1 MHSISLI
8 VNCQLSIV
16 NYKAGL
22 VMNEKT
28 ELLIRN
34 IESVIIGK
42 RDVIVKIVCAML
54 AGGHVL
60 IEDVPGVG
68 KTLLAQTL
76 AKSVSGSF
84 GRIQF
89 TPDLMPSDVVGFT
102 VIDPH
107 TGESE
112 YKEGAAMCN
121 FLLADEI
128 NRTSPKVQSALLEAM
143 EELQIS
149 VDGVTHKLPVP
160 FMTLATQNPI
170 ETYGTYHLPEA
181 QLDRFLM
188 RLSIGYPDRAAE
200 LLMLERMPHNI
211 EVEPVMSLEDVMALR
226 EAAGR
231 VYVSEQVRAYILMV
245 VCATRTS
252 RDVKLGASP
261 RASIALFRAAQAM
274 ALMSGRAYVTP
285 DDVKAVAAEVLAHRL
300 ILAAGQSTFR
310 SGAEIIAKILVDTPV
325 PV

>member
-1 MHSISLI
+1 
-8 VNCQLSIV
+8 
-16 NYKAGL
+16 
-22 VMNEKT
+22 MNEKI
-28 ELLIRN
+28 EKLVNN

-42 RDVIVKIVCAML
+42 REVIVKIICAML

-68 KTLLAQTL
+68 KTLLAETL

-89 TPDLMPSDVVGFT
+89 TPDLMPSDVIGYT
-102 VIDPH
+102 MIDPR
-107 TGESE
+107 TGEAS
-112 YKEGAAMCN
+112 YRAGAAMCN

-149 VDGVTHKLPVP
+149 VDGNTYKLPVP

-188 RLSIGYPDRAAE
+188 KLSIGYPDRSAE
-200 LLMLERMPHNI
+200 LLMLEKMPQKM
-211 EVEPVMSLEDVMALR
+211 EVQPVMTLEELSALR
-226 EAAGR
+226 TAASR
-231 VYVSEQVRAYILMV
+231 VAVSEQVKAYILMIV
-245 VCATRTS
+245 GATRNCAEA
-252 RDVKLGASP
+252 KLGASP
-261 RASIALFRAAQAM
+261 RGSIALFKATQAM
-274 ALMSGRAYVTP
+274 ALINNRAFATP
-285 DDVKAVAAEVLAHRL
+285 DDVKAVAVSVLAHRV
-300 ILAAGQSTFR
+300 IVAAGQNVNPESIVER
-310 SGAEIIAKILVDTPV
+310 ILAETSV

>member
-1 MHSISLI
+1 MHPKIE
-8 VNCQLSIV
+8 QLV
-16 NYKAGL
+16 
-22 VMNEKT
+22 E
-28 ELLIRN
+28 N
-34 IESVIIGK
+34 IEKVIIGK
-42 RDVIVKIVCAML
+42 RDVIIKIICAML

-76 AKSVSGSF
+76 AKSVSASF

-89 TPDLMPSDVVGFT
+89 TPDLMPSDVVGYT
-102 VIDPH
+102 MIDQSGH
-107 TGESE
+107 SE
-112 YKEGAAMCN
+112 YRAGAAMCN

-149 VDGVTHKLPVP
+149 VDGITHKLPVP

-200 LLMLERMPHNI
+200 RSMLEKMPQSI
-211 EVEPVMSLEDVMALR
+211 EISPVMSLEEVMELR
-226 EAAGR
+226 EQAGNIT
-231 VYVSEQVRAYILMV
+231 VSEQVKTYILMLV
-245 VCATRTS
+245 SATRT
-252 RDVKLGASP
+252 RQEIKLGASP
-261 RASIALFRAAQAM
+261 RATIALYRAAQAM
-274 ALMSGRAYVTP
+274 ALINGRSFATP
-285 DDVKAVAAEVLAHRL
+285 DDVKSAASAVLSHRI
-300 ILAAGQSTFR
+300 ILAAGQSAFLN
-310 SGAEIIAKILVDTPV
+310 SQAVIESILNETTV

>member
-1 MHSISLI
+1 MHPKI
-8 VNCQLSIV
+8 
-16 NYKAGL
+16 
-22 VMNEKT
+22 
-28 ELLIRN
+28 ELLTDN
-34 IESVIIGK
+34 IEKAIIGK
-42 RDVIVKIVCAML
+42 HGVIIRLICAMI

-89 TPDLMPSDVVGFT
+89 TPDLMPSDVVGYT
-102 VIDPH
+102 VIDKN
-107 TGESE
+107 GNAE
-112 YKEGAAMCN
+112 YRAGAAMCN

-149 VDGVTHKLPVP
+149 VDGITHKLPVP

-181 QLDRFLM
+181 QLDRFIM
-188 RLSIGYPDRAAE
+188 RLSIGYPDRSAE
-200 LLMLERMPHNI
+200 KAMLERMPQSAEI
-211 EVEPVMSLEDVMALR
+211 SPVMTLDEVMELR
-226 EAAGR
+226 EAAR
-231 VYVSEQVRAYILMV
+231 NIAVSDAVKSYILSIV
-245 VCATRTS
+245 SATRN
-252 RDVKLGASP
+252 RAEIKLGASP
-261 RASIALFRAAQAM
+261 RASIALFRAVQAM
-274 ALMSGRAYVTP
+274 ALINNRSFATP
-285 DDVKAVAAEVLAHRL
+285 DDVKAVASSVLAHR
-300 ILAAGQSTFR
+300 IIIAAGQTNVNSC
-310 SGAEIIAKILVDTPV
+310 SVIEQILNEIPV

>member
-1 MHSISLI
+1 MHPKIE
-8 VNCQLSIV
+8 QL
-16 NYKAGL
+16 
-22 VMNEKT
+22 T
-28 ELLIRN
+28 DN
-34 IESVIIGK
+34 IEKVIIGK
-42 RDVIVKIVCAML
+42 RITIIKIICAMI

-89 TPDLMPSDVVGFT
+89 TPDLMPSDVVGYT
-102 VIDPH
+102 VIDQN
-107 TGESE
+107 GNSE
-112 YKEGAAMCN
+112 YRAGAAMCN

-149 VDGVTHKLPVP
+149 VDGITHKLPVP

-181 QLDRFLM
+181 QLDRFIM
-188 RLSIGYPDRAAE
+188 RLSIGYPDRSAE
-200 LLMLERMPHNI
+200 KAMLEKMPQNI
-211 EVEPVMSLEDVMALR
+211 EISPVMTLDEVLELR

-231 VYVSEQVRAYILMV
+231 VSVSDAVKIYILSIV
-245 VCATRTS
+245 SATRT
-252 RDVKLGASP
+252 RPEIKLGASP

-274 ALMSGRAYVTP
+274 ALINNRNYATP
-285 DDVKAVAAEVLAHRL
+285 DDVKAVACDVLSHRI
-300 ILAAGQSTFR
+300 ILAAGQSAFHN
-310 SGAEIIAKILVDTPV
+310 SQSVIEKILAETAV

>member
-1 MHSISLI
+1 MNPKVEQLI
-8 VNCQLSIV
+8 N
-16 NYKAGL
+16 
-22 VMNEKT
+22 
-28 ELLIRN
+28 N
-34 IESVIIGK
+34 IDNVIIGK
-42 RDVIVKIVCAML
+42 HDVIVKIVCAMI

-68 KTLLAQTL
+68 KTLLAETL

-89 TPDLMPSDVVGFT
+89 TPDLMPSDVIGYT
-102 VIDPH
+102 VIDQK
-107 TGESE
+107 TGDTS
-112 YKEGAAMCN
+112 YRAGAAMCN

-128 NRTSPKVQSALLEAM
+128 NRTSPKVQSSLLEAM

-149 VDGVTHKLPVP
+149 VDGVTHKLPMP

-200 LLMLERMPHNI
+200 LSMLEKMPQKMA
-211 EVEPVMSLEDVMALR
+211 VQPVMSLDEVLELR
-226 EAAGR
+226 ENAAK
-231 VYVSEQVRAYILMV
+231 VAVSEQVKAYILMIV
-245 VCATRTS
+245 GATRN
-252 RDVKLGASP
+252 RREIKLGASP
-261 RASIALFRAAQAM
+261 RGSIALYRAAQAM
-274 ALMSGRAYVTP
+274 ALINNRAFATP
-285 DDVKAVAAEVLAHRL
+285 DDVKQMASAVLSHRV
-300 ILAAGQSTFR
+300 ILAAGQTEFVS
-310 SGAEIIAKILVDTPV
+310 SEELIGKILMDTTV